1 MAFLGPPLIKLA
13 HWSVINEWLWP
24 CFKLVET
31 SIKLTEDKF
40 LFLRKIDLRWLLLY
54 FFELPRKT
62 STLRARIVLWTLTSV

>member
-24 CFKLVET
+24 CFKFVET

-40 LFLRKIDLRWLLLY
+40 CF
-54 FFELPRKT
+54 
-62 STLRARIVLWTLTSV
+62 